1 MCNAVNELFADQ
13 IKEKDVIIAGMET
26 QLATMGSQLADK
38 DSQIADKDSQI
49 AELQAKIDKYAQMY
63 PNALK

>member
-38 DSQIADKDSQI
+38 DSQIA
-49 AELQAKIDKYAQMY
+49 ELQAKIDKYAQMY

>member
-26 QLATMGSQLADK
+26 QLADK

-49 AELQAKIDKYAQMY
+49 AELQAKLDKYSQMY
-63 PNALK
+63 PDALN

>member
-13 IKEKDVIIAGMET
+13 IKEKDIIIANM
-26 QLATMGSQLADK
+26 
-38 DSQIADKDSQI
+38 DSLLADKDSQI
-49 AELQAKIDKYAQMY
+49 AELQAKLDKYAQMY